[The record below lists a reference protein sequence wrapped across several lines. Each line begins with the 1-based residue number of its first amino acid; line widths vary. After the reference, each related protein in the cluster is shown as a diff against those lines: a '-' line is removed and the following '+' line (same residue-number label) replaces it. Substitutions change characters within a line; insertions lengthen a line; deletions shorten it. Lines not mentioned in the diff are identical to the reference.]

1 MEIHGKNRGDEM
13 NAYELAE
20 QAEGLAYEIPA
31 DWSSGEPKNV
41 ATDIANML
49 RQQADRIKD
58 LEKLLEHSVGADC
71 REMRYIQEIENKDAR
86 IAELEFENKAFRDE
100 LFKRGSMDSCSQ
112 AAALHGF
119 VSPRQAGDDAR
130 EYIANVLK
138 KASEK

>member
-1 MEIHGKNRGDEM
+1 MD
-13 NAYELAE
+13 AYELA
-20 QAEGLAYEIPA
+20 
-31 DWSSGEPKNV
+31 DDVKNISNTIE
-41 ATDIANML
+41 ALEWAQKASPL
-49 RQQADRIKD
+49 LCQQAD
-58 LEKLLEHSVGADC
+58 
-71 REMRYIQEIENKDAR
+71 R

-130 EYIANVLK
+130 EYIAAILK

>member
-1 MEIHGKNRGDEM
+1 M
-13 NAYELAE
+13 NAYELALHLQVE
-20 QAEGLAYEIPA
+20 SSQAEYGYVVD
-31 DWSSGEPKNV
+31 DWKLLDD
-41 ATDIANML
+41 AANML
-49 RQQADRIKD
+49 RQQAQAIATLSD
-58 LEKLLEHSVGADC
+58 
-71 REMRYIQEIENKDAR
+71 R

-138 KASEK
+138 KASE

>member
-1 MEIHGKNRGDEM
+1 MAGMEM
-13 NAYELAE
+13 NAYELADRLDLEPYGIYGE
-20 QAEGLAYEIPA
+20 QA
-31 DWSSGEPKNV
+31 
-41 ATDIANML
+41 ANTL

-71 REMRYIQEIENKDAR
+71 REMRYIQEIENRDAR